1 MYKTADIYII
11 DAKRTPVGK
20 LYGSLAS
27 VRPDDLI
34 SGLISGFFQSNKQLV
49 STELDALILGCGN
62 QAGEDNR
69 NIARMA
75 VLLCG
80 LPHTVYASTVNSLCS
95 SGLDSVLQ
103 AARMIACEEADFCLA
118 GGVETMSR
126 SPFIESRTD
135 GTHEDSTLGWRFT
148 NDRIT
153 DFIPTHSMPETA
165 ELLSKKY
172 SISRA
177 EQDNYAF
184 LSRNRYESALRSGFY
199 NNEILPVFEKDKN
212 LRLDRDEQHRILSIS
227 LLEQLPTLVKSG
239 THITLGNSA
248 RIGDGAAIVALA
260 SENYIKRHNIQPLAR
275 IAAMSNAAEHPDLMG
290 MSGISALK
298 KASKQSGINLSDIEL
313 FELSEAFAVQILAAE
328 KEGIADLSKINTKGG
343 SISIGNPLG
352 MGAARL
358 LTTLLNQ
365 LNSDKTLKYGAAASG
380 AGLGTGAAII
390 LENLISKPI

>member
-80 LPHTVYASTVNSLCS
+80 LPHNVYAATVNSLCS

-103 AARMIACEEADFCLA
+103 AARMIACGEADFCLA

-126 SPFIESRTD
+126 SPYIESRID
-135 GTHEDSTLGWRFT
+135 GTREDSTLGWRFT

-184 LSRNRYESALRSGFY
+184 LSRNRYEFALKTGFY

-212 LRLDRDEQHRILSIS
+212 LLLDRDEQHRILSIS

-260 SENYIKRHNIQPLAR
+260 SENYIKRHNILPLAR
-275 IAAMSNAAEHPDLMG
+275 IAAMANAAEHPDLMG

-298 KASKQSGINLSDIEL
+298 KASKQSGINLSDIDI
-313 FELSEAFAVQILAAE
+313 FELSEAFAVQILAAQ
-328 KEGIADLSKINTKGG
+328 KEGLADLSKINTKGG

-365 LNSDKTLKYGAAASG
+365 LKSNKNLNYGAAASG

-390 LENLISKPI
+390 LENLD

>member
-1 MYKTADIYII
+1 
-11 DAKRTPVGK
+11 
-20 LYGSLAS
+20 
-27 VRPDDLI
+27 LI
-34 SGLISGFFQSNKQLV
+34 SGLISVFFQSNKQLV

-80 LPHTVYASTVNSLCS
+80 LPHNVYAATVNSLCS

-103 AARMIACEEADFCLA
+103 AARMIAWGEADFCLA

-126 SPFIESRTD
+126 SPFIESRID
-135 GTHEDSTLGWRFT
+135 GTREDSTLGWRFT

-184 LSRNRYESALRSGFY
+184 LSRNRYESALKTGFY
-199 NNEILPVFEKDKN
+199 NNEILPIFTKDKKM
-212 LRLDRDEQHRILSIS
+212 LLDRDEQHRILSTS

-248 RIGDGAAIVALA
+248 RIGDGAAIVALV
-260 SENYIKRHNIQPLAR
+260 SEQFIKKHKIKPMAK
-275 IAAMSNAAEHPDLMG
+275 ITAMANAAEHPDLMG

-298 KASKQSGINLSDIEL
+298 KASKQSGINLCDIDI
-313 FELSEAFAVQILAAE
+313 FELSEAFAVQILAAQ
-328 KEGIADLSKINTKGG
+328 KEGLADLSKINTKGG

-365 LNSDKTLKYGAAASG
+365 LNSDKNLKYGAAASG
-380 AGLGTGAAII
+380 AGLGTGAAVI
-390 LENLISKPI
+390 LENIS

>member
-1 MYKTADIYII
+1 MYKTADVYII

-27 VRPDDLI
+27 IRPDDLI
-34 SGLISGFFQSNKQLV
+34 SGLISSFFQSNQQLV
-49 STELDALILGCGN
+49 SKELDALILGCGN

-75 VLLCG
+75 VLLCS
-80 LPHTVYASTVNSLCS
+80 LPHTVYAATVNSLCS

-103 AARMIACEEADFCLA
+103 AARMIACGEADFCLA
-118 GGVETMSR
+118 GGVESMSR
-126 SPFIESRTD
+126 SPYVESRVD
-135 GTHEDSTLGWRFT
+135 GTREDSTLGWRFT

-184 LSRNRYESALRSGFY
+184 LSRNRYDSALKNDFY
-199 NNEILPVFEKDKN
+199 KNEIISVFTKEGKLCLDK
-212 LRLDRDEQHRILSIS
+212 DEQHRILSIS

-248 RIGDGAAIVALA
+248 RIGDGAAVVALA
-260 SENYIKRHNIQPLAR
+260 SEHYIKKHKIKPLAR
-275 IAAMSNAAEHPDLMG
+275 IKAMANAAEHPDLMG
-290 MSGISALK
+290 MSGISALR
-298 KASKQSGINLSDIEL
+298 KASKQSGIKLSDIDI

-328 KEGIADLSKINTKGG
+328 KEGLADLSKINSKGG
-343 SISIGNPLG
+343 TISIGNPLG

-365 LNSDKTLKYGAAASG
+365 LNLDKNIKYGAAATG

-390 LENLISKPI
+390 LENLD

>member
-1 MYKTADIYII
+1 MYKTADIYIV

-20 LYGSLAS
+20 LYGSLALI
-27 VRPDDLI
+27 RPDDLI
-34 SGLISGFFQSNKQLV
+34 SGLISGFFQSNEQLV
-49 STELDALILGCGN
+49 NTELDTLILGCGN

-75 VLLCG
+75 VLLCS
-80 LPHTVYASTVNSLCS
+80 LPHTVYAATVNSLCS

-103 AARMIACEEADFCLA
+103 AARMIACGEADFCLA
-118 GGVETMSR
+118 GGVESMSR
-126 SPFIESRTD
+126 SPFIESRVD
-135 GTHEDSTLGWRFT
+135 GTREDSTLGWRFT
-148 NDRIT
+148 NDSIT

-165 ELLSKKY
+165 ELLSVKY
-172 SISRA
+172 GISRT
-177 EQDNYAF
+177 EQDNYAV
-184 LSRNRYESALRSGFY
+184 LSRNRYESALKTNFY
-199 NNEILPVFEKDKN
+199 KNEIIPVFTKEGKLCLDK
-212 LRLDRDEQHRILSIS
+212 DEQHRILSIS

-260 SENYIKRHNIQPLAR
+260 SEHYIKKHKIKPLAR
-275 IAAMSNAAEHPDLMG
+275 IAAMANAAEHPDLMG

-298 KASKQSGINLSDIEL
+298 KASKQSGINLCDIDI

-328 KEGIADLSKINTKGG
+328 KDGIAELSKINTKGG

-358 LTTLLNQ
+358 LTTLINQ
-365 LNSDKTLKYGAAASG
+365 LNSDKNLNYGAAASG

-390 LENLISKPI
+390 LENLD

>member
-27 VRPDDLI
+27 FRPDDLI

-80 LPHTVYASTVNSLCS
+80 LPHNVYAATVNSLCS

-103 AARMIACEEADFCLA
+103 AARMIACGEADFCLA

-126 SPFIESRTD
+126 SPFIESRID
-135 GTHEDSTLGWRFT
+135 GTREDSTLGWRFT

-184 LSRNRYESALRSGFY
+184 LSRNRYEFALKTGFY
-199 NNEILPVFEKDKN
+199 NTEILPVFEKDKN
-212 LRLDRDEQHRILSIS
+212 LLLDRDEQHRILSIS

-275 IAAMSNAAEHPDLMG
+275 IAAMANAAEHPDLMG

-298 KASKQSGINLSDIEL
+298 KASKHSGINLCDIDI
-313 FELSEAFAVQILAAE
+313 FELSEAFAVQILAAQ
-328 KEGIADLSKINTKGG
+328 KEGLADLSKINTKGG

-358 LTTLLNQ
+358 LTTLINQ
-365 LNSDKTLKYGAAASG
+365 LNSDENLNYGAAASG

-390 LENLISKPI
+390 LENLD